1 MVNQCK
7 SSIDVRF
14 FAMRQA
20 LRGILGISPRIE
32 VATMESLQVPWPVW
46 RTWRNLKIP
55 ESQGK
60 SMGKSGY
67 IGYDIYI
74 YI

>member
-20 LRGILGISPRIE
+20 LRGIVGISPRIE
-32 VATMESLQVPWPVW
+32 VATMESLQVW
-46 RTWRNLKIP
+46 RTWRNRQIP

-60 SMGKSGY
+60 IHGKIQAIS
-67 IGYDIYI
+67 DMIYI